1 METEAAAVRM
11 EKKVR
16 VKKSAL
22 PVTSEAVAGWTS
34 AQLNDYFEKEGQ
46 MAAADK
52 LQEDTNEAKNA
63 LEAYIY
69 DLRNKLY
76 EALGAYVQEVRL
88 AGWLGCG
95 AAAVAGVR
103 GMAGLQLALPRR
115 GVLCRLHV

>member
-1 METEAAAVRM
+1 M

-22 PVTSEAVAGWTS
+22 PVSAEAVAGWTP

-46 MAAADK
+46 TAAADK

-76 EALGAYVQEVRL
+76 ESLGAYVQEVRL
-88 AGWLGCG
+88 WGLTGGGGWLLGWGPCKILYS
-95 AAAVAGVR
+95 R
-103 GMAGLQLALPRR
+103 
-115 GVLCRLHV
+115 